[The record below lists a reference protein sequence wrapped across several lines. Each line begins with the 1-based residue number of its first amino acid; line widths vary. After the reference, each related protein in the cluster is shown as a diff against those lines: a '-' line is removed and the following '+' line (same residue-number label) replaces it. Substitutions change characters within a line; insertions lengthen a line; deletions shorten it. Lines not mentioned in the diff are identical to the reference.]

1 MSFKI
6 TIGSYVLDGARSSSA
21 STTAGVRLGWP
32 EGQGPVYKWRE
43 TRTAA
48 VMAFVVYL
56 DGITG
61 AANVKTAVD
70 AVRNAVV
77 NISNADVVVSV
88 DGTTQR
94 QFLVSTG
101 EFSRITGTVD
111 AEEAENGAFLLC
123 ELTCERIGV
132 SSGTAGDNTGAIES
146 LEWSYAEGADG
157 LAKASVSGVFK
168 TKANAITFVQF
179 FRNSS
184 NWPSWLPSSYWVML
198 PSPIYEFE
206 QQLNQQASPVPDSA
220 FTPCRATCIFQQIP
234 AELASAMKAQACSTL
249 TYRIKKEPAPPQDEN
264 SGEDP
269 GNTFS
274 IEAVAQFQV
283 DNNSSF
289 DSGDTAQVTVAS
301 LETRAL
307 ALLTAIKTAA
317 QATMADSLAAF
328 DKPIIER
335 LGDGG
340 QVSITAVYLSAG
352 KTILAWDETCEI
364 NFVFQGAIYPLDTG
378 AEGVAGHKA
387 GDSIDCTHTLNI
399 DSLVPLA
406 YRRPT
411 FIDEGSW
418 QPIGRTPSI
427 PRVKRTQS
435 GARKYEARWV
445 MHYHFMNPGSPSE
458 GTVAQAAGV
467 TL

>member
-6 TIGSYVLDGARSSSA
+6 AIGSYVFDGARSSSA
-21 STTAGVRLGWP
+21 STTTGVRLGFP

-43 TRTAA
+43 TKTGA

-70 AVRNAVV
+70 AVRNAVI

-111 AEEAENGAFLLC
+111 AEEAENGAFMLC
-123 ELTCERIGV
+123 ELTMERLGV
-132 SSGTAGDNTGAIES
+132 SSGTAGDNAGAIEA
-146 LEWSYAEGADG
+146 LEWSYAEGAQG

-184 NWPSWLPSSYWVML
+184 NWPSWLPSSYWYML
-198 PSPIYEFE
+198 PTPVYEFE
-206 QQLNQQASPVPDSA
+206 QQLNQASPVPDAA
-220 FTPCRATCIFQQIP
+220 FTPCRATVFFQQIP
-234 AELASAMKAQACSTL
+234 AEVASTMKAQSCLTL
-249 TYRIKKEPAPPQDEN
+249 TYRIKKEPAPPLDEN
-264 SGEDP
+264 AGEDP

-289 DSGDTAQVTVAS
+289 DSGDTANVTVAT
-301 LETRAL
+301 LETKAL
-307 ALLTAIKTAA
+307 AVLAAIKTAA
-317 QATMADSLAAF
+317 EATMADSLVAF
-328 DKPIIER
+328 DKPVIER

-340 QVSITAVYLSAG
+340 QMSITATYLSAG
-352 KTILAWDETCEI
+352 KTILAWDESCEI
-364 NFVFQGAIYPLDTG
+364 NFAFQGAIYTLDTG

-387 GDSIDCTHTLNI
+387 GDSIDCTHTLNV
-399 DSLVPLA
+399 DSLVPIS
-406 YRRPT
+406 YRRPV

-427 PRVKRTQS
+427 PRVKRTQL
-435 GARKYEARWV
+435 GTRKYEARWV
-445 MHYHFMNPGSPSE
+445 MHYHYMNPGSPSE

-467 TL
+467 TI